1 MKLGDFD
8 IGQGLEQPR
17 LDMSDPFAK
26 GRHTT
31 IEYPRDKTV
40 HALFSNQA
48 AATPNATA
56 VVSDD
61 VSLSYREV
69 DELSN
74 QVARFLIDRGLP
86 PGGLVGVMSEQSPA
100 WIVAMLAALKA
111 GGVYVPINPELPW
124 ERIRYLLQDTQ
135 ADFLITDRGQ
145 AEKRARLN
153 EELPD
158 LPTLVCDASSPAT
171 ATLKVVEPV
180 RQPEARDGTTDRD
193 DWQMVLRQPWAPLE
207 ERNGPTDLAY
217 VLYTSGTSGKPK
229 GVMVEHRSLVN
240 LSCDAVRAFEL
251 TCSDRFVQFAAI
263 SFDASLYEVFMAFA
277 CGGTL
282 LLTSRET
289 LRDPRQFTA
298 YLERQQVTV
307 INPPPAYLSLLD
319 LEHLDSLRTIITG
332 GETPKVDIARGYA
345 QTKTYINAYGP
356 TETCVCCTHLRV
368 DALDDYPA
376 GIPIGTPIANTRC
389 YVLDER
395 DELAE
400 AGAVGELCV
409 SGECLARGYWN
420 DPSLTDEKFVS
431 NPFEPGSR
439 MYRTGDLVKRLPN
452 GELLFVGRADDQLKI
467 RGYRIEPAEI
477 EHAMLEHPELE
488 DASVLPRQ
496 GATGDQ
502 ELIGCFTTKRRLQL
516 WPSLSEFLIYD
527 ELLYGV
533 MASHQDRNEAYRRVF
548 KKLLP
553 GKTVVEIGPGPEAV
567 LARMCIEAG
576 AERVY
581 AIERLDAAYQRA
593 CKKVRSLGLEDRIVL
608 IQGDAREAEIPMK
621 VDYCVSEVVGAIGG
635 CEGAAKLINHARRFL
650 HDPSR
655 MIPQRSVT
663 KLAAISLPADFE
675 FAFADEVAAGY
686 VERVFEDKGYQFDLR
701 VCLKNL
707 SPQHFLSTS
716 DVFEDLDFT
725 GESPLE
731 ERHEIRLT
739 FTRGGL
745 VHGLCAWMQLGVD
758 QNNILDIFESPHSWL
773 PVYFPLWLEGL
784 PVEEGDTIVAEV
796 HRNLSANQLNPD
808 YHIRGSLVRRD
819 CEVVAIE
826 YSAYHEKPQFRHSP
840 FYQRLFAQEIVP
852 RAKVV
857 STEDL
862 TMFLKQKLPEY
873 MVPQR
878 LVRIEEFPRT
888 LHGKID
894 KAALAKIEQEHQA
907 TDETEQP
914 WTETEKQ
921 LALIWEEVLKQKIT
935 SPTQDFFRS
944 GGHSLKVTKLVAL
957 IRERIGVHVS
967 LTAVFKA
974 TTIREQAK
982 LLLDQAQF
990 GIEGVDEPM
999 VLLNKTAGGAAIFAL
1014 PPGTGDALAYLQLAD
1029 LLKPYRFYAFNF
1041 IPGPTRLA
1049 DYADLIM
1056 SADPAGPYLLLG
1068 WSAGGNL
1075 AFHVADELERRGRC
1089 VSDIVMV
1096 ESGRR
1101 LHRLV
1106 LPEGEGTRVAQMFL
1120 NQESIR
1126 PHVSSAVLW
1135 DKVTRQIESYYEFL
1149 SSTTDNHTV
1158 DANIHLL
1165 VTATSK
1171 DYFDLASGELMSSF
1185 TRWSE
1190 VTRRAFATYLA
1201 SGEHNFL
1208 LYPPSVEPNARLLR
1222 VILDEAFVARR
1233 QESLP

>member
-145 AEKRARLN
+145 GEKRARLN

-319 LEHLDSLRTIITG
+319 LKHLDSLRTIITG

-533 MASHQDRNEAYRRVF
+533 MASHQERNEAYRRVF

-581 AIERLDAAYQRA
+581 AIERLEAAYQRA

-675 FAFADEVAAGY
+675 
-686 VERVFEDKGYQFDLR
+686 
-701 VCLKNL
+701 
-707 SPQHFLSTS
+707 
-716 DVFEDLDFT
+716 
-725 GESPLE
+725 
-731 ERHEIRLT
+731 
-739 FTRGGL
+739 
-745 VHGLCAWMQLGVD
+745 
-758 QNNILDIFESPHSWL
+758 
-773 PVYFPLWLEGL
+773 
-784 PVEEGDTIVAEV
+784 
-796 HRNLSANQLNPD
+796 
-808 YHIRGSLVRRD
+808 
-819 CEVVAIE
+819 
-826 YSAYHEKPQFRHSP
+826 
-840 FYQRLFAQEIVP
+840 
-852 RAKVV
+852 
-857 STEDL
+857 
-862 TMFLKQKLPEY
+862 
-873 MVPQR
+873 
-878 LVRIEEFPRT
+878 
-888 LHGKID
+888 
-894 KAALAKIEQEHQA
+894 
-907 TDETEQP
+907 
-914 WTETEKQ
+914 
-921 LALIWEEVLKQKIT
+921 
-935 SPTQDFFRS
+935 
-944 GGHSLKVTKLVAL
+944 
-957 IRERIGVHVS
+957 
-967 LTAVFKA
+967 
-974 TTIREQAK
+974 
-982 LLLDQAQF
+982 
-990 GIEGVDEPM
+990 
-999 VLLNKTAGGAAIFAL
+999 
-1014 PPGTGDALAYLQLAD
+1014 
-1029 LLKPYRFYAFNF
+1029 
-1041 IPGPTRLA
+1041 
-1049 DYADLIM
+1049 
-1056 SADPAGPYLLLG
+1056 
-1068 WSAGGNL
+1068 
-1075 AFHVADELERRGRC
+1075 
-1089 VSDIVMV
+1089 
-1096 ESGRR
+1096 
-1101 LHRLV
+1101 
-1106 LPEGEGTRVAQMFL
+1106 
-1120 NQESIR
+1120 
-1126 PHVSSAVLW
+1126 
-1135 DKVTRQIESYYEFL
+1135 
-1149 SSTTDNHTV
+1149 
-1158 DANIHLL
+1158 
-1165 VTATSK
+1165 
-1171 DYFDLASGELMSSF
+1171 
-1185 TRWSE
+1185 
-1190 VTRRAFATYLA
+1190 
-1201 SGEHNFL
+1201 
-1208 LYPPSVEPNARLLR
+1208 
-1222 VILDEAFVARR
+1222 
-1233 QESLP
+1233 